1 MARGRAR
8 YQRGRVVATEG
19 GGWEIHYNVY
29 LTDSATGKPKRHH
42 RSRAVGHAPKM
53 RKAEAETILA
63 AELAAVNGGPLA
75 RVADGTLSFGEWMR
89 NFYIPMRGA
98 NWRPA
103 TRRSNDGYLKKQ
115 IYPRLEHVPLKD
127 ISKFQVQMLF
137 NQLAAAGYSYNVVYH
152 VRDIIKAAL
161 AEAVEQDVLERNVAR
176 KTVIPEIEEREKPVL
191 PVEWY
196 AKLLAGL
203 RTSRDR
209 ALFLIASFC
218 ALRPSEIF
226 GLTWGS
232 YQGSTFKV
240 MNTAWRGKFQP
251 KKIKRKN
258 RYGRTNYRWVA
269 IPEAVRRA
277 IDEWGRECGTT
288 EENALM
294 FSAIGARG
302 RKPLDKPMLP
312 DNWLRLRLYP
322 VSNRLGIGFHPT
334 FQVLRRSFS
343 THGKKEAHP
352 TEMQAQLG
360 HSDIRTTLDIYT
372 QITDPEVARMVN
384 QVTNRILG
392 LGEEVEPGSV
402 Q

>member
-1 MARGRAR
+1 MAQGRSR
-8 YQRGRVVATEG
+8 HQRGRVVSTTT

-29 LTDSATGKPKRHH
+29 LTDPATGKPKRHD
-42 RSRAVGHAPKM
+42 RSRVVGHAPKM

-75 RVADGTLSFGEWMR
+75 RVADSTLSFGEWMR

-103 TRRSNDGYLKKQ
+103 TRRSNEGYLKKQ
-115 IYPRLEHVPLKD
+115 IYPRLEHVALRD
-127 ISKFQVQMLF
+127 ITKFQVQMLF
-137 NQLAAAGYSYNVVYH
+137 NHLATSGYSYNVVYH

-209 ALFLIASFC
+209 AIFPVASFC

-240 MNTAWRGKFQP
+240 MNTAWRGQFQP

-269 IPEAVRRA
+269 IPDAVRRA
-277 IDEWGRECGTT
+277 IEEWGRECGTT

-294 FSAIGARG
+294 FSAIGRAGASRWISPCFRIIGCGCACTRSRTDSALHFILRFRSSGGASPPMARKKHI
-302 RKPLDKPMLP
+302 RPRCRPYWDTATFEPP
-312 DNWLRLRLYP
+312 WTSTPRLQ
-322 VSNRLGIGFHPT
+322 T
-334 FQVLRRSFS
+334 RRW
-343 THGKKEAHP
+343 
-352 TEMQAQLG
+352 
-360 HSDIRTTLDIYT
+360 
-372 QITDPEVARMVN
+372 
-384 QVTNRILG
+384 
-392 LGEEVEPGSV
+392 PGW
-402 Q
+402 

>member
-1 MARGRAR
+1 MARGRSR
-8 YQRGRVVATEG
+8 YQRGRVVATEA

-29 LTDSATGKPKRHH
+29 LTDPASGKPKRHH
-42 RSRAVGHAPKM
+42 RSRVVGHPPKM

-63 AELAAVNGGPLA
+63 AELAAINGGPLA

-127 ISKFQVQMLF
+127 IGKFQVQMLF
-137 NQLAAAGYSYNVVYH
+137 NQLAAVGYSYNVVYH

-176 KTVIPEIEEREKPVL
+176 KTVIPEIEERQKPVL

-232 YQGSTFKV
+232 YQGATFKV
-240 MNTAWRGKFQP
+240 MNTAWCGQFQP
-251 KKIKRKN
+251 KKIKRTN

-294 FSAIGARG
+294 FSAIEARG
-302 RKPLDKPMLP
+302 R
-312 DNWLRLRLYP
+312 
-322 VSNRLGIGFHPT
+322 
-334 FQVLRRSFS
+334 
-343 THGKKEAHP
+343 
-352 TEMQAQLG
+352 QAAG
-360 HSDIRTTLDIYT
+360 
-372 QITDPEVARMVN
+372 
-384 QVTNRILG
+384 
-392 LGEEVEPGSV
+392 
-402 Q
+402 